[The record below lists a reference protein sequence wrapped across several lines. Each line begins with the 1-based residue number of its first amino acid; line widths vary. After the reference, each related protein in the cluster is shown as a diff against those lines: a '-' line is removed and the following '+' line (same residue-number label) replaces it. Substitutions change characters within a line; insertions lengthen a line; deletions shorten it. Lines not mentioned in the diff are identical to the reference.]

1 MYLGGGEAEGGQTWY
16 SDSHRDRFSTAA
28 ALNRK
33 KKPLRFR
40 RFGVGKF
47 TAITYIGSDVRDY
60 NDSKAIRVIFALAA
74 AAQMVAE
81 ENNKD
86 DISAEVLVIRCL
98 VSLWH

>member
-1 MYLGGGEAEGGQTWY
+1 MYLGPGGGEAEGGQTWY
-16 SDSHRDRFSTAA
+16 SDSHRDRFSTA

-60 NDSKAIRVIFALAA
+60 NDSKAIRVIFAA

-81 ENNKD
+81 EKNKD
-86 DISAEVLVIRCL
+86 DISAKVLVIRWI
-98 VSLWH
+98 VS